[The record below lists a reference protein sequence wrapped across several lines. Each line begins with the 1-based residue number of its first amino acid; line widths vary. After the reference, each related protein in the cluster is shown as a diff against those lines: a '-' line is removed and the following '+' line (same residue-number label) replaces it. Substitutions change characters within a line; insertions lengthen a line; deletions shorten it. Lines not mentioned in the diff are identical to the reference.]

1 MIRLRFIGDR
11 IRLTGLHFFNFQFK
25 IMVLDF
31 IKSLFGGKTNQ
42 NETKVF
48 YDSRLGKLTC
58 EFDRKSEE
66 FFFWNAILTNINNDK
81 SETTIT
87 IEGDVNSPNSGLLD
101 SAYKII
107 DNLSSI
113 TADVQN
119 GLNGKYPEKS
129 IDLSKGYVLDDIS
142 FYADDEVEYE
152 MEFTSDDQEMV
163 SVSFKNNS
171 ITELDLY

>member
-1 MIRLRFIGDR
+1 
-11 IRLTGLHFFNFQFK
+11 
-25 IMVLDF
+25 MVLDF
-31 IKSLFGGKTNQ
+31 LKSLFGNKTND

-48 YDSRLGKLTC
+48 YDSKLGKLTC
-58 EFDRKSEE
+58 EFDRKKDE

-87 IEGDVNSPNSGLLD
+87 IEGDVNCPNSGLLD

-107 DNLSSI
+107 DNLNSI

-119 GLNGKYPEKS
+119 GLNSKYPEKS

-142 FYADDEVEYE
+142 FYTDDEVEYE

-163 SVSFKNNS
+163 SVSFKNNL